1 MCSVTVP
8 ALENSQ
14 LVMLFV
20 PSGIDGLPSACPAGE
35 QFSLAL
41 RAEENFLGNNNYEF
55 SVSALYIHGYTMEA

>member
-1 MCSVTVP
+1 MCSVTVS

-35 QFSLAL
+35 QFPLAL
-41 RAEENFLGNNNYEF
+41 RAGENFLGDNNYEF
-55 SVSALYIHGYTMEA
+55 SLALPPKMC